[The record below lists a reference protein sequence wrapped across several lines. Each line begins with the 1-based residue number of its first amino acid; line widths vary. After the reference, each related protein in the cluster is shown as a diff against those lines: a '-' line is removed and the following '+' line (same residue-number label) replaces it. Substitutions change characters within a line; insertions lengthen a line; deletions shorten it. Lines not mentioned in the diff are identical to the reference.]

1 MIPHRNRFL
10 CCLGLLILVTYQ
22 QEVLGWWDSGHRIIA
37 MIAYEQ
43 LSQEQRLQ
51 ISDTLRKHPRFKE
64 DFIIPEQIGEASRD
78 QWIFTQAAIWS
89 DRIRRTNWD
98 RPQWHYVNLPFYLNE
113 DDPSRLVGKMQVNV
127 QEVLPENVS
136 FATEE
141 LNVIQAI
148 NLCVTYLKDPKRTP
162 SEQAVFLCWLF
173 HLVGDIHQPCHS
185 TAIFSA
191 QRFMEGDRGGNRIP
205 LKRGRNLHRLWDS
218 LLGESRVLDS
228 QVRRRAEKLLSN
240 ETWLSHAR
248 NTQGLLEPAGWADES
263 HRLARVVAYHPVI
276 LEVLKK
282 SEQTPREKIPSIALP
297 DSYYEQIGQI
307 AAQRAVQAGFRLA
320 RLLEQIELARNQTVS
335 GR

>member
-1 MIPHRNRFL
+1 MIPHRNWFL
-10 CCLGLLILVTYQ
+10 CYLGLLILVPFQ
-22 QEVLGWWDSGHRIIA
+22 QKAQGWWDSGHRIIA
-37 MIAYEQ
+37 MIAYAQ
-43 LSQEQRLQ
+43 LPQEQSLQ
-51 ISDTLRKHPRFKE
+51 IADTLRKHPRFKE
-64 DFIIPEQIGEASRD
+64 DFVIPDQVDEASRD
-78 QWIFTQAAIWS
+78 QWIFTQAAIWP

-113 DDPSRLVGKMQVNV
+113 GDPSRLVGKMQVNV
-127 QEVLPENVS
+127 QKILPENVS
-136 FATEE
+136 FTTET

-148 NLCVTYLKDPKRTP
+148 NLCVTYLKDPQRTP
-162 SEQAVFLCWLF
+162 SERAVFLCWLF
-173 HLVGDIHQPCHS
+173 HLAGDIHQPCHS

-191 QRFMEGDRGGNRIP
+191 GRFIEGDRGGNRIP

-228 QVRRRAEKLLSN
+228 RVRGRAEKLLSN

-248 NTQGLLEPAGWADES
+248 DTQGVLESARWADES

-282 SEQTPREKIPSIALP
+282 SEQTPEEKIPPIALP
-297 DSYYEQIGQI
+297 DSYYDQIGQI

-320 RLLEQIELARNQTVS
+320 RLLEQIELVRDQTVS